1 MEDVGRLANL
11 CLGVRLGGFPRFI
24 LVLPWEHL
32 ISLVLRGM
40 VLKKGSI
47 EDWLL
52 GKNSIC

>member
-1 MEDVGRLANL
+1 MGRLANL

-47 EDWLL
+47 EGWLL